1 MHSEATE
8 LTPDAL
14 ISAADF
20 RRRPARR
27 LAALFVSVV
36 SVLYGG
42 SLILAR
48 WDYQASADSY
58 YHFAVA
64 REIAQGNFRSELA
77 PRLPWTIL
85 GQLPVDHYFGFHLLL
100 APFAALPSAVWGLKL
115 ATLVFFVAVPLSIY
129 RFLAA
134 RGARFAWA
142 WCFLPLL
149 FANQDWRYL
158 MLRGGNWLVVLS
170 ILFLQAAFFTPKK
183 QSRQIAI
190 VLVCYAATLSYQGG
204 LILLPLHLGALCS
217 ALLLRRDA
225 IDKAQLTEPLFTV
238 LGLALGLLVNPYM
251 NGSAATFR
259 FLWFHLGY
267 MNLDPAGLYPGLR
280 EFGPVPLAYL
290 TANPE
295 FIVAPGCLL
304 AAAGWILVRA
314 WRGQRPSYAVC
325 VLLGAAL
332 TGLVLSARAIRM
344 REYAVPWAVMF
355 FATAVPPWPWPTP
368 LLRKAAG
375 PLLGTAVCVLFLVKW
390 PDTFDLL
397 GEYLPA
403 AQYEG
408 ARRILQAYR
417 GPPVLNV
424 AEGDYLTLRWEDPD
438 VVAVQALSHYFLYPN
453 RPVFDDVTVIR
464 ESPSRRARLLALQ
477 RFYQRGVRL
486 VAVQHRNLAYQTFE
500 QSPDAFRRVFTSPAK
515 ITPQFRCSIYVLD
528 AAGIAAAIADGEQP

>member
-1 MHSEATE
+1 MNSEAAE
-8 LTPDAL
+8 LAPNAPTC
-14 ISAADF
+14 AADL
-20 RRRPARR
+20 RRRERM
-27 LAALFVSVV
+27 LGALFVSVV

-48 WDYQASADSY
+48 FDYQASADSY

-64 REIAQGNFRSELA
+64 REIAQGHFRSELA
-77 PRLPWTIL
+77 PRVPWTIL
-85 GQLPVDHYFGFHLLL
+85 GQLRVDHYFGFHLLL

-115 ATLVFFVAVPLSIY
+115 ATLAFFVAVPLSSY
-129 RFLAA
+129 WFLAL
-134 RGARFAWA
+134 RGVRFAWA

-170 ILFLQAAFFTPKK
+170 ILFLQAAFFTRAKR
-183 QSRQIAI
+183 SRRIRI
-190 VLVCYAATLSYQGG
+190 VLVCYSAMLSYQGG
-204 LILLPLHLGALCS
+204 LILLPLHLGALF
-217 ALLLRRDA
+217 AAVLLRRDSLE
-225 IDKAQLTEPLFTV
+225 KAQLWEPLLTV
-238 LGLALGLLVNPYM
+238 LGLASGLLFNPYM
-251 NGSAATFR
+251 NGRAATFR
-259 FLWFHLGY
+259 FLWFHVAY

-304 AAAGWILVRA
+304 AAVGWVLVRA
-314 WRGQRPSYAVC
+314 WQGHRPSYTVC

-332 TGLVLSARAIRM
+332 TGLLLSARAIRM
-344 REYAVPWAVMF
+344 REYAVPWAVLF
-355 FATAVPPWPWPTP
+355 LATAVPPWPWPTP
-368 LLRKAAG
+368 LLRKAAA
-375 PLLGTAVCVLFLVKW
+375 PLLGTAVCVLFLLKW

-397 GEYLPA
+397 GEHLPA

-408 ARRILQAYR
+408 ARAILEAYR

-438 VVAVQALSHYFLYPN
+438 VVVVQALSHYFLYPN
-453 RPVFDDVTVIR
+453 RPIFEDVTIVR
-464 ESPSRRARLLALQ
+464 ESPSRRSRLLAVQ

-486 VAVQHRNLAYQTFE
+486 VAVQNRNLAYQTFE
-500 QSPDAFRRVFTSPAK
+500 QYPAAFRRVFRSPAW
-515 ITPQFRCSIYVLD
+515 ITSEFRCSIYVLD
-528 AAGIAAAIADGEQP
+528 RAGIAAALAEASPQ